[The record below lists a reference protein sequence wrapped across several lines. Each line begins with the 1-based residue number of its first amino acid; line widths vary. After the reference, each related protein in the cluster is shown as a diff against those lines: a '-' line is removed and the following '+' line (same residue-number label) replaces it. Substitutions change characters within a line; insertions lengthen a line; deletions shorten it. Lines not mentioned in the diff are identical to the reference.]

1 MIGKFAGAAIAL
13 LASVTLAFAGD
24 PVGSYGVA
32 GANPGNP
39 DSQYS
44 GTVSVQ
50 KTGDTYLVIWS
61 IGSQTFTGTG
71 DRQGQRLLGD
81 VPLRRPDRARGVQRN
96 RRQLGRHLDVHRQP
110 PCRHR
115 SLDPQ
120 IAAWP

>member
-1 MIGKFAGAAIAL
+1 MVGKCAGAVIAL

-71 DRQGQRLLGD
+71 IAKDNGFSVTYRSGGLTGLAVYSATGD
-81 VPLRRPDRARGVQRN
+81 NWDGTWTFT
-96 RRQLGRHLDVHRQP
+96 DSHRVGTE
-110 PCRHR
+110 
-115 SLDPQ
+115 
-120 IAAWP
+120 AWTRK